1 MDKRELRLFIINLHL
16 CGHGFQ
22 TQPHVPQIVE
32 GLETIHVL
40 ALGAFASS
48 NIHIG
53 GNGSTSCGQGG
64 VILMQN

>member
-1 MDKRELRLFIINLHL
+1 MDKCELRLFIINLHS

-22 TQPHVPQIVE
+22 MQPHVPQVVE
-32 GLETIHVL
+32 GLEIIHVL
-40 ALGAFASS
+40 GLGAFASS
-48 NIHIG
+48 NIQIG